1 MEQEVLDFMQTR
13 ILTTS
18 NYSQWIKELENLA
31 KHNGVWQ
38 YIDPQNDRAKELNL
52 NDYADVQDIDE
63 DDIDILL
70 LDDDEMTDDELELY
84 CLQMEKRRAK
94 KIAFNMKIV
103 HAALRMTAGI
113 SEITCT
119 RDVVKFLA
127 ARFDKS
133 YKQLNLQSQNVVDR
147 SAVDRPIVD
156 RPAVDRTIVN
166 RSVDCSIVD
175 FLDWFQVDWFN
186 DEDWLKTHSSKQ
198 ICLAVSSSV
207 ADSLDWF
214 ERAWF
219 DDTQWL
225 ESSHTAVAEM
235 EKLCTVDTVDAVA
248 EMGKPCT
255 VDTVDG
261 NSHTVDTVV
270 SAMENACTD
279 VSYSNNSHILEMN
292 SGSEEHTDHDLI
304 SSQYTGHDLIL
315 GGGQDKISYITKI
328 LDYTQEMMEKFLDGL
343 GSSILGSSTKASN
356 SVDLGQCKKISR
368 DLGELNQN
376 QVINK
381 MKFHLKIQSSIN
393 QRDATDGFCRRA
405 KYGHFRS
412 GQYDYFGPDKDG
424 HFGPDKDGFY
434 MPGKWIFRAWCGP
447 AFFKA
452 EGVCQA
458 ISGRLVGV
466 G

>member
-1 MEQEVLDFMQTR
+1 MEQEIRYYMSTEA
-13 ILTTS
+13 LTTS

-31 KHNGVWQ
+31 KRYNVWQ
-38 YIDPQNDRAKELNL
+38 YVDPHNDNVRAKELNL

-70 LDDDEMTDDELELY
+70 LDDDDMTDDELELY

-94 KIAFNMKIV
+94 KIASNMKIV
-103 HAALRMTAGI
+103 HAALRMTAEAYI

-119 RDVVKFLA
+119 KDVVKSLA

-133 YKQLNLQSQNVVDR
+133 YKELNLQSQNVVAR
-147 SAVDRPIVD
+147 SIVD
-156 RPAVDRTIVN
+156 CP
-166 RSVDCSIVD
+166 IVD

-186 DEDWLKTHSSKQ
+186 DEDWLKTHSKR
-198 ICLAVSSSV
+198 ICSAVSSSVANTASSV

-225 ESSHTAVAEM
+225 KSSHTVNAVA
-235 EKLCTVDTVDAVA
+235 K
-248 EMGKPCT
+248 MGKPCT
-255 VDTVDG
+255 VDTVNG

-270 SAMENACTD
+270 SAMENACKD
-279 VSYSNNSHILEMN
+279 VSYSNNSHITRLGLN
-292 SGSEEHTDHDLI
+292 SGSGAHTGHGLT
-304 SSQYTGHDLIL
+304 SSQYTGHDLTL
-315 GGGQDKISYITKI
+315 GGGQDRISYIKT
-328 LDYTQEMMEKFLDGL
+328 LDYTQEMMEKFLNM
-343 GSSILGSSTKASN
+343 GSSTKVSN
-356 SVDLGQCKKISR
+356 SVDLGQCISR
-368 DLGELNQN
+368 DLGGLDQD
-376 QVINK
+376 QVIQVTNEVEYD
-381 MKFHLKIQSSIN
+381 LKIQSPAN
-393 QRDATDGFCRRA
+393 QRGVTDGFCRRA

-412 GQYDYFGPDKDG
+412 GKDGYFRPDKDG
-424 HFGPDKDGFY
+424 HFGPAKDGVFGPDKDGFY
-434 MPGKWIFRAWCGP
+434 IPGKWIFSAWCGS
-447 AFFKA
+447 AISSQIA

>member
-1 MEQEVLDFMQTR
+1 MEQEIRYYMRVET
-13 ILTTS
+13 LTTS

-31 KHNGVWQ
+31 KRYNVWQ
-38 YIDPQNDRAKELNL
+38 YVDPHNKAKELNL
-52 NDYADVQDIDE
+52 NDYEDVQDIDE
-63 DDIDILL
+63 DDIDVLL

-94 KIAFNMKIV
+94 KIASNMKIV

-113 SEITCT
+113 SDITCT
-119 RDVVKFLA
+119 RDVVKSLA
-127 ARFDKS
+127 ARFDSTLNQQSHNVARFDKS
-133 YKQLNLQSQNVVDR
+133 YKKLNLQSQNVVA
-147 SAVDRPIVD
+147 STI
-156 RPAVDRTIVN
+156 VDRTIVD
-166 RSVDCSIVD
+166 RSIVDCSIVD

-186 DEDWLKTHSSKQ
+186 DEDWLNAHSKQ

-235 EKLCTVDTVDAVA
+235 R
-248 EMGKPCT
+248 KPCT

-270 SAMENACTD
+270 SAMENACKD
-279 VSYSNNSHILEMN
+279 VSYSNNSHILEMD
-292 SGSEEHTDHDLI
+292 SGSGGHIDHGLI

-315 GGGQDKISYITKI
+315 GGEQDRISYIIKT
-328 LDYTQEMMEKFLDGL
+328 LDYTQEMMEKFLNM
-343 GSSILGSSTKASN
+343 GSSTKASN

-368 DLGELNQN
+368 GLDGLDQD
-376 QVINK
+376 QVIQATNEVEYD
-381 MKFHLKIQSSIN
+381 LKIQSPAN
-393 QRDATDGFCRRA
+393 QRGATDGFCRRA

-412 GQYDYFGPDKDG
+412 GQYGYFGPDKYG

-434 MPGKWIFRAWCGP
+434 MPGKWFRAWCGP
-447 AFFKA
+447 AISSQIA

>member
-1 MEQEVLDFMQTR
+1 
-13 ILTTS
+13 
-18 NYSQWIKELENLA
+18 
-31 KHNGVWQ
+31 
-38 YIDPQNDRAKELNL
+38 L
-52 NDYADVQDIDE
+52 NDYANVQDIDE

-70 LDDDEMTDDELELY
+70 LDDDDEMTDDELELY
-84 CLQMEKRRAK
+84 CLQMKKRRAK
-94 KIAFNMKIV
+94 KIASNMKIV

-119 RDVVKFLA
+119 RDVVKSLA

-133 YKQLNLQSQNVVDR
+133 NKQLNLQSQNVACSVVDHTIVDRPVMDR
-147 SAVDRPIVD
+147 SAVDRPVMDRSAVDRSVVD
-156 RPAVDRTIVN
+156 RPVMDRSAVDRSVVDRSVVDRTIVD
-166 RSVDCSIVD
+166 RPIVDRTIVDCPIVD

-186 DEDWLKTHSSKQ
+186 DEDWLKTYSTEKRTCS
-198 ICLAVSSSV
+198 AVSSSV
-207 ADSLDWF
+207 ANTASSSIADSLEWF

-235 EKLCTVDTVDAVA
+235 EKSCTD
-248 EMGKPCT
+248 
-255 VDTVDG
+255 DTVDG

-270 SAMENACTD
+270 SAMENACKD
-279 VSYSNNSHILEMN
+279 VSYSNNSHIDFALD
-292 SGSEEHTDHDLI
+292 SGSGEH
-304 SSQYTGHDLIL
+304 TGHDSAL
-315 GGGQDKISYITKI
+315 GGEQDRTSYIIKI
-328 LDYTQEMMEKFLDGL
+328 LDYTQEIVEKFLNT
-343 GSSILGSSTKASN
+343 GSSTKASN
-356 SVDLGQCKKISR
+356 SVDLGQCRKISR
-368 DLGELNQN
+368 GLGELDQD
-376 QVINK
+376 QVIQITNEV
-381 MKFHLKIQSSIN
+381 KFHLKMQSPAN
-393 QRDATDGFCRRA
+393 QGGAIDGFCGRA
-405 KYGHFRS
+405 KYEHFR
-412 GQYDYFGPDKDG
+412 PDKYG